1 VILTICL
8 IAGGVV
14 LAAAAAIAFAAS
26 VKGGQLDDLEETKY
40 QMLRE
45 DDHR

>member
-14 LAAAAAIAFAAS
+14 LAIAAAIAFTAS
-26 VKGGQLDDLEETKY
+26 VKGGQFDDLEETKY